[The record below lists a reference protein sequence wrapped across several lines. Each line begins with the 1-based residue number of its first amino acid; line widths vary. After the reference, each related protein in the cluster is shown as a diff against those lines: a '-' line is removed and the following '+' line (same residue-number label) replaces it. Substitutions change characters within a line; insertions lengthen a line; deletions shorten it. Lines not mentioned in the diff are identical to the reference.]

1 MKIEFEIPEFKSE
14 LKIEITIRRDGE
26 VVYSTSSSADEF
38 PVDNKVD
45 NKTTRKAKSL
55 APSSSTSATE
65 RTTAE
70 GKGGGNMMNMSEF

>member
-26 VVYSTSSSADEF
+26 IIYASSSADEF

-55 APSSSTSATE
+55 APSSSTPATE

>member
-26 VVYSTSSSADEF
+26 VIYASSSAETS
-38 PVDNKVD
+38 PVDNKVE
-45 NKTTRKAKSL
+45 NKTTRKTKSL
-55 APSSSTSATE
+55 ATSSTLATE